1 MNWLNIDIMFR
12 LSITRSEKT
21 ASRTQVH
28 WLINGFQTAKV
39 QKNINSHKKNS
50 KKVAFSAYNYPKN
63 TLFTLKITNPSTLD
77 YGLTAF
83 F

>member
-28 WLINGFQTAKV
+28 CLNNGFQTAKV

-50 KKVAFSAYNYPKN
+50 KKVVLSA
-63 TLFTLKITNPSTLD
+63 
-77 YGLTAF
+77 
-83 F
+83 